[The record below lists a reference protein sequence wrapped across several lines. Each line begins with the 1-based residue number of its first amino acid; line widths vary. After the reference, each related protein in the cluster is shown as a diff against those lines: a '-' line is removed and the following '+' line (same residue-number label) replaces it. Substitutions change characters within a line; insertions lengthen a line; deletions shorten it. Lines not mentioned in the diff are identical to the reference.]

1 MTPKGTENEKKN
13 LSQRELEPQTSSLK
27 SSVPNERED
36 HHYYNETQTFTLT
49 LRNPRSHATTR
60 QGWLKTPGWA
70 WKGCI
75 QSLDWTS
82 GLDWWT
88 GLLDS
93 VSFLFFFSFWHIF
106 GQLVVAIA
114 TLNVKYA
121 GEPVYLALSVILGLC
136 AILSLGIISI
146 VRLPFVLS

>member
-1 MTPKGTENEKKN
+1 M
-13 LSQRELEPQTSSLK
+13 
-27 SSVPNERED
+27 
-36 HHYYNETQTFTLT
+36 
-49 LRNPRSHATTR
+49 
-60 QGWLKTPGWA
+60 
-70 WKGCI
+70 
-75 QSLDWTS
+75 DWTG
-82 GLDWWT
+82 GLDYWT
-88 GLLDS
+88 Q
-93 VSFLFFFSFWHIF
+93 FFFFFSFWHIL

>member
-1 MTPKGTENEKKN
+1 MVE
-13 LSQRELEPQTSSLK
+13 
-27 SSVPNERED
+27 VI
-36 HHYYNETQTFTLT
+36 YITLT
-49 LRNPRSHATTR
+49 PQIKGNHKAIF
-60 QGWLKTPGWA
+60 
-70 WKGCI
+70 GCI

-93 VSFLFFFSFWHIF
+93 VSFFFFFFSFWRIF

>member
-1 MTPKGTENEKKN
+1 MISYTPDYQDVL
-13 LSQRELEPQTSSLK
+13 LS
-27 SSVPNERED
+27 
-36 HHYYNETQTFTLT
+36 
-49 LRNPRSHATTR
+49 
-60 QGWLKTPGWA
+60 G
-70 WKGCI
+70 GCI

-88 GLLDS
+88 GLVDWTGGLDYWTR
-93 VSFLFFFSFWHIF
+93 FLFFFFILAHVWHMF
-106 GQLVVAIA
+106 GQLGVAIV